1 MLKHSACYSPSPVDS
16 YEKECAKRPE
26 RKPERKQ
33 EKKILQVPV
42 RIASGEKQELVVVT
56 STVSPPSPPIF
67 RIVDVDTH
75 VVITHMKLIPIEKC
89 ERDKCDF
96 TYKEKEK
103 EESGWH
109 LGKVIIN
116 GFVDKNINYKTITD
130 YTPTDVNGPLYQF
143 TTHAPFST
151 FIEVKSKEPLC
162 KCDEPEVL
170 RAYVEGEEEL
180 LLDPNPVPED
190 APCWAVTYNS
200 LLEKILVKIEIKIK
214 RIEEFAV
221 QAEC

>member
-116 GFVDKNINYKTITD
+116 GFVDKNKLFFTAGFKNITGEKLGGEVCD
-130 YTPTDVNGPLYQF
+130 AQFFTD
-143 TTHAPFST
+143 FS
-151 FIEVKSKEPLC
+151 L
-162 KCDEPEVL
+162 
-170 RAYVEGEEEL
+170 
-180 LLDPNPVPED
+180 
-190 APCWAVTYNS
+190 
-200 LLEKILVKIEIKIK
+200 
-214 RIEEFAV
+214 
-221 QAEC
+221 